1 MAGQMS
7 ELMDQ
12 IKVGDVFYAAYGG
25 GFGSKIRGVVKY
37 TVVSTPKTMIRVK
50 GDNGVEDRVMRRRYG
65 TDGWPLLTSGGQTSL
80 YPEGHPKVA
89 EFQAAAARSR
99 ALSQAGLALNQAQ
112 KALRAEDIDEARLT
126 IALADSFLDE
136 VDS

>member
-65 TDGWPLLTSGGQTSL
+65 TDGWPLLTSGGRTNL

-89 EFQAAAARSR
+89 EFQAAAERSR
-99 ALSQAGLALNQAQ
+99 TLSEAGLALDRAQ
-112 KALRAEDIDEARLT
+112 KALRAEDILGTAVSLRQALEALEG
-126 IALADSFLDE
+126 LES
-136 VDS
+136 